1 MNRPL
6 GSRYILYEA
15 LGRGAMGEVF
25 RGTVRSSGAAV
36 AVKLLKPELVSD
48 PEIVGRFVQER
59 SILTSIDHPNVAK
72 VLDLVVEGETLGIV
86 MELVEGQDLRRYLR
100 VHRTLPPAEAVYLVG
115 QLLQGLTAVH
125 AGGVVHRDVK
135 PENVLISRIRGR
147 VILKLTDFGV
157 SRLSYGA
164 SLTKMTSLIGTP
176 EYMAP
181 ELADH
186 DSATPATDLYSAG
199 IVLYEMLAGRTP
211 FAGGYP
217 LAVLRR
223 QVEQPPPPIPGAP
236 AELWAQIES
245 LLAKDPRSRPGSAM
259 VALDRLAPL
268 QAQMDRMPALPP
280 MPDQLAR
287 PPGQTLADQE
297 SGQIKTGQERGQ
309 TVAGPGAGQ
318 TVLRA
323 RDRGQGPAGETG
335 SGPNAPGRGG
345 HGRVPARGRRRAAVL
360 ALPAA
365 LVILAAAVGVLV
377 IRSPHRESQ
386 ASASQTMATASYSF
400 GPQRYQDGLLIVR
413 RWTLSGQDG
422 SLLTEAITASSATGK
437 AARVKLEEPIPEAI
451 ASSVQSVH
459 FRPAPSRIIRADPL
473 VEWDLALPAHGTIEV
488 GYQAAVGP
496 AGATRARLAQWAKE
510 FDALVVSLNLPRPVG
525 IGVRSLSISPATLQ
539 LGKGASRPLTLKGL
553 LSDGQAAPRPLLAG
567 AAWSTSNTAVAV
579 VETGGAVLGVG
590 PGTAVVTAQLGTAR
604 ASAVVT
610 VTGTSNLAGGNTNST
625 APGVSSSRA
634 RGGGPSSSSPG
645 GGGTTS
651 PPLPRSC
658 TPRIATV
665 GAFEAAGTQ
674 TVYVTGS
681 CFGTGNT
688 SSAADTQ
695 YFEITDR
702 TKGWSGCWTNGPGD
716 LVTCNIFSWT
726 DSEISFSGFAGY
738 YGQGGWVVSNGD
750 DIEVEV
756 WNAQSG
762 KGPAT
767 CQVVVGSGSLT
778 NC

>member
-1 MNRPL
+1 
-6 GSRYILYEA
+6 
-15 LGRGAMGEVF
+15 MGQVF
-25 RGTVRSSGAAV
+25 RGTVRGSGAPV
-36 AVKLLKPELVSD
+36 AVKVLKPELVSD
-48 PEIVGRFVQER
+48 TEVVARFFQES
-59 SILTSIDHPNVAK
+59 SILTSVDHPNVAK
-72 VLDLVVEGETLGIV
+72 VLDLVVEGDTLGIV
-86 MELVEGQDLRRYLR
+86 MELVEGRDLRHYLR
-100 VHRTLPPAEAVYLVG
+100 IRRTLPPAEAVRLAC
-115 QLLQGLTAVH
+115 QLLQGLAAVH
-125 AGGVVHRDVK
+125 AAGIVHRDVK
-135 PENVLISRIRGR
+135 PENVLISTARGQAD
-147 VILKLTDFGV
+147 LKLTDFGV

-186 DSATPATDLYSAG
+186 DSATPAADLYSAG
-199 IVLYEMLAGRTP
+199 VVLYEMLAGRTP
-211 FAGGYP
+211 FAGGHP

-245 LLAKDPRSRPGSAM
+245 LLAKDPRSRPGSAV
-259 VALDRLAPL
+259 VAQDRLAPL
-268 QAQMDRMPALPP
+268 QARVDRMPALPQ
-280 MPDQLAR
+280 MPDQL
-287 PPGQTLADQE
+287 PPMPGQAVQGRE
-297 SGQIKTGQERGQ
+297 SGQIITGQEPGQ
-309 TVAGPGAGQ
+309 TVTGPGSGQ
-318 TVLRA
+318 TVLRT
-323 RDRGQGPAGETG
+323 RNRGQAPAGETG
-335 SGPNAPGRGG
+335 SGSNVPGRGG
-345 HGRVPARGRRRAAVL
+345 HGRVRARGRRRAAVL

-377 IRSPHRESQ
+377 IRSPHREPPVSPSQ
-386 ASASQTMATASYSF
+386 AMATASYSF

-451 ASSVQSVH
+451 ASSVQSVR

-473 VEWDLALPAHGTIEV
+473 VEWDLALPARGTIDV
-488 GYQAAVGP
+488 GYQATVGP

-525 IGVRSLSISPATLQ
+525 IGVRSLSISPATVQ
-539 LGKGASRPLTLKGL
+539 LGPGASRPLALKGL
-553 LSDGQAAPRPLLAG
+553 LSDGQAAPRSLLAG

-610 VTGTSNLAGGNTNST
+610 VTGNLAGGDTNST

-634 RGGGPSSSSPG
+634 RGGGPSSSSSG

-778 NC
+778 SC

>member
-1 MNRPL
+1 VEQPL
-6 GSRYILYEA
+6 GSKYLLHDL
-15 LGRGAMGEVF
+15 LGRGAMGQVF
-25 RGTVRSSGAAV
+25 RGTVRGSGAPV
-36 AVKLLKPELVSD
+36 AVKVLKPELVSD
-48 PEIVGRFVQER
+48 TEVVARFFQER
-59 SILTSIDHPNVAK
+59 SILTSVDHPNVAK
-72 VLDLVVEGETLGIV
+72 VLDLVVEGDTLGIV
-86 MELVEGQDLRRYLR
+86 MELIDGQDLRHYLR
-100 VHRTLPPAEAVYLVG
+100 IRRTLPPTEAVRLAC

-125 AGGVVHRDVK
+125 AAGIVHRDVK
-135 PENVLISRIRGR
+135 PENVLVSAAQGQM
-147 VILKLTDFGV
+147 VLKLTDFGV

-186 DSATPATDLYSAG
+186 DTATPAADLYSAG

-223 QVEQPPPPIPGAP
+223 QVEQPPPQIPGIP

-245 LLAKDPRSRPGSAM
+245 LLAKDPRSRPGSAV
-259 VALDRLAPL
+259 VALNRLAPL
-268 QAQMDRMPALPP
+268 PARVDRMPALPP
-280 MPDQLAR
+280 MPDQL
-287 PPGQTLADQE
+287 PWTPGQAMPGRE
-297 SGQIKTGQERGQ
+297 SGRTITGQERGQ
-309 TVAGPGAGQ
+309 PVTGQGSGQ

-323 RDRGQGPAGETG
+323 RDRGQEPAGETG
-335 SGPNAPGRGG
+335 PRPNTPGSGGR
-345 HGRVPARGRRRAAVL
+345 GRVPASGRRRAAII

-365 LVILAAAVGVLV
+365 LVVLAAAVGVLA
-377 IRSPHRESQ
+377 IRSPHRESPV
-386 ASASQTMATASYSF
+386 SASQTTATTSYSF

-413 RWTLSGQDG
+413 RWTLSGHDG

-437 AARVKLEEPIPEAI
+437 AARVKLEEPIPAAT

-473 VEWDLALPAHGTIEV
+473 VEWDLALPARGTIDV
-488 GYQAAVGP
+488 GYQATVSP
-496 AGATRARLAQWAKE
+496 AGSTRARLTQWAKE
-510 FDALVVSLNLPRPVG
+510 FDALVKSLNLPRPVG

-539 LGKGASRPLTLKGL
+539 LGHGASRPLILKGL
-553 LSDGQAAPRPLLAG
+553 LSDGQAAPHSLLAG

-579 VETGGAVLGVG
+579 METGGAVLGIG
-590 PGTAVVTAQLGTAR
+590 PGTAVITAQLGTAR

-610 VTGTSNLAGGNTNST
+610 VTGTSNLAGGDPNST
-625 APGVSSSRA
+625 GPSEPSS
-634 RGGGPSSSSPG
+634 RGGGGGSSSSPG
-645 GGGTTS
+645 GGGATS
-651 PPLPRSC
+651 PPSSPTSC

-665 GAFEAAGTQ
+665 GAFGAASTQ
-674 TVYVTGS
+674 TVYISGS

-688 SSAADTQ
+688 SSAADTA
-695 YFEITDR
+695 YFEITDL

-716 LVTCNIFSWT
+716 LVTCSVFSWT
-726 DSEISFSGFAGY
+726 DSEISFGGFAGY

-750 DIEVEV
+750 DIEVKV
-756 WNAQSG
+756 WNAQSD

-767 CQVVVGSGSLT
+767 CQVVVGSGALT

>member
-1 MNRPL
+1 VLREL
-6 GSRYILYEA
+6 
-15 LGRGAMGEVF
+15 LGRGAMGQVF
-25 RGTVRSSGAAV
+25 RGSVRGSGAVV
-36 AVKLLKPELVSD
+36 AVKVLKPELVSD
-48 PEIVGRFVQER
+48 PEVVARFFQER
-59 SILTSIDHPNVAK
+59 SILTSVDHPNVAK
-72 VLDLVVEGETLGIV
+72 VLDLVIEGDTLGIV
-86 MELVEGQDLRRYLR
+86 MELVEGGDLRHYLR
-100 VHRTLPPAEAVYLVG
+100 IRRTLPPAEAVRLAC
-115 QLLQGLTAVH
+115 QLLQGLAAVH
-125 AGGVVHRDVK
+125 AAAIVHRDVK
-135 PENVLISRIRGR
+135 PENVLISTARGQAD
-147 VILKLTDFGV
+147 LKLTDFGV

-186 DSATPATDLYSAG
+186 DSATPAADLYSAG
-199 IVLYEMLAGRTP
+199 VVLYEMLAGRTP
-211 FAGGYP
+211 FAGGHP

-245 LLAKDPRSRPGSAM
+245 LLAKDPRSRPGSAV

-268 QAQMDRMPALPP
+268 QARMNRQPALPP
-280 MPDQLAR
+280 MPDPL
-287 PPGQTLADQE
+287 PPTPGQILPGRE
-297 SGQIKTGQERGQ
+297 SGQIITGQERGK
-309 TVAGPGAGQ
+309 TVTGPGSGQ

-323 RDRGQGPAGETG
+323 RDRGQGPARENG

-345 HGRVPARGRRRAAVL
+345 HARIPARGQRRAAVL

-365 LVILAAAVGVLV
+365 LVILAAAVGFLV
-377 IRSPHRESQ
+377 IRSPHRESP
-386 ASASQTMATASYSF
+386 ASASQTKATTSYSF
-400 GPQRYQDGLLIVR
+400 GPQRYQNGLLIVR
-413 RWTLSGQDG
+413 RWTLSGRDG

-437 AARVKLEEPIPEAI
+437 AARVKLEEPIPAAI

-473 VEWDLALPAHGTIEV
+473 VEWDLALPAHGTIDV
-488 GYQAAVGP
+488 SYQATVGP

-510 FDALVVSLNLPRPVG
+510 FDALVVSLNLPRPVS
-525 IGVRSLSISPATLQ
+525 IGVRSLSISPAALQ
-539 LGKGASRPLTLKGL
+539 LGRGASRPLTLKGL
-553 LSDGQAAPRPLLAG
+553 LSHGQAASHSLLAG
-567 AAWSTSNTAVAV
+567 AAWSTTNTAVAV
-579 VETGGAVLGVG
+579 VKTGGAVLGVG

-610 VTGTSNLAGGNTNST
+610 VTRTSNLAGGDTNST
-625 APGVSSSRA
+625 APSVPSSRG

-645 GGGTTS
+645 GGGATAPS
-651 PPLPRSC
+651 PSPRPC

-674 TVYVTGS
+674 TVYITGS

-688 SSAADTQ
+688 SSAADTTS
-695 YFEITDR
+695 FEITDL
-702 TKGWSGCWTNGPGD
+702 TKGWSGCWTDGPGD

-726 DSEISFSGFAGY
+726 GSEISFSGFTGY

-750 DIEVEV
+750 DIEVKV

-767 CQVVVGSGSLT
+767 CQVVVGSGSPT
-778 NC
+778 SC